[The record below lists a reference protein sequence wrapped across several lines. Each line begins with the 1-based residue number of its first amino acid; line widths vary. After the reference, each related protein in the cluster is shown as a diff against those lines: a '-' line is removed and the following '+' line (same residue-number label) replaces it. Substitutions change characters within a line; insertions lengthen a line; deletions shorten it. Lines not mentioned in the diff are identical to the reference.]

1 MSDVLTLG
9 VEEELFIVE
18 ADTGALVPRAHD
30 VLETPAPGDDELR
43 MMGELNLCQVE
54 TDTTVCESLDDVQ
67 SQLSDL
73 RTRASER
80 ATAVGCNLLPSGTHP
95 FSVWEDQEIDEN
107 VGRYA
112 EMVDRYRLIARE
124 HVICGCHVHVGLPS
138 RALEIPVMNRV
149 RPWLPVLLALSVNS
163 PYWQGRDS
171 GYESYRSEIWQRWP
185 TAGFPPSLHD
195 REDYTQVLE
204 DLQRAGVI
212 RNPKDL
218 YWYLRP
224 SHAHPTI
231 EFRIC
236 DVPLRVEDTA
246 TIAGLVRGLA
256 WACAFTENMPS
267 RRHSR
272 DLLEAGIWQAA
283 RFGLGGKLL
292 DPVERE
298 LRPAADVVARLLELC
313 RQGLEVAGDRH
324 SVEDGVSAILGRGTG
339 ATEQRALAGD
349 HQDAAL
355 VGALCRVGGTCADD
369 EAA

>member
-1 MSDVLTLG
+1 MSDRLTLG
-9 VEEELFIVE
+9 VEEELFIVD

-30 VLETPAPGDDELR
+30 VLESVPDGEDLR

-54 TDTTVCESLDDVQ
+54 TDTTVCDDLDAAESELV
-67 SQLSDL
+67 DL
-73 RTRASER
+73 RSRASAR
-80 ATAVGCNLLPSGTHP
+80 AAAVGCKLLPSGTHP
-95 FSVWEDQEIDEN
+95 FSVWEDQEIDED

-171 GYESYRSEIWQRWP
+171 GYQSYRSEIWQRWP

-195 REDYTQVLE
+195 RDDYTQVLE
-204 DLQRAGVI
+204 DLERAGVI

-246 TIAGLVRGLA
+246 TLAGLIRALA
-256 WACAFTENMPS
+256 WECAFSENMPS

-298 LRPAADVVARLLELC
+298 LRPAADVVARMLELC
-313 RQGLEVAGDRH
+313 RQGLDVTGDRH
-324 SVEDGVSAILGRGTG
+324 RVEDGVSAILGRGPG
-339 ATEQRALAGD
+339 ASEQRNFAVDG
-349 HQDAAL
+349 HDAAL
-355 VGALCRVGGTCADD
+355 VSALCAAGGTCAAD